1 MFTLRWGLA
10 SLLGRRK
17 LLQSEGKAPRG
28 LNPISRAGEKG
39 AEMVE
44 FAFMLLPTLGLFFII
59 INVAWVIFA
68 RACLQEA
75 VREGVRYA
83 ITGQTFSNTSFGLS
97 VQEVTQQHSFG
108 FIPQACQVTVQF
120 FSPSPS
126 SSGQLQTVTN
136 PAGGDVV
143 EVSVANID
151 VKPLAALLISSAAIP
166 LSASETDIMQSPPQG
181 VQIQPSQPCQP

>member
-1 MFTLRWGLA
+1 M
-10 SLLGRRK
+10 
-17 LLQSEGKAPRG
+17 
-28 LNPISRAGEKG
+28 
-39 AEMVE
+39 E

-59 INVAWVIFA
+59 INVAWVIFG

-83 ITGQTFSNTSFGLS
+83 ITGQALSGDTTFASS
-97 VQEVTQQHSFG
+97 VQTVTQEHSFG
-108 FIPQACQVTVQF
+108 FIPKACQVTVQF
-120 FSPSPS
+120 FSS
-126 SSGQLQTVTN
+126 SNLSSVTN

-166 LSASETDIMQSPPQG
+166 LSASEADIMQSPQG
-181 VQIQPSQPCQP
+181 TQLQASTPCQP